1 MIPNKLMT
9 DKRVSRRGAF
19 GVLLLAAFALQ
30 TYHAGQQS
38 LWYDEGFSLYLA
50 TQSLSHIT
58 ARTAADIHP
67 PLYYYLLHVWQ
78 GGSGTTEFALR
89 LLSAFFGVLCVPLAY
104 ILGARLFNR
113 RAAFLAAV
121 LTTVSPLY
129 LWYGR
134 DARMYTMVTAL
145 GMMASYFLL
154 RLTTGD
160 ARRWMWWGYV
170 LSLTAA
176 IYGHFYALFL
186 LAFHVAYALLTLRRL
201 RPEQRRRALIRT
213 GSAQLLTLLAFA
225 PWSGFALTRLGADV
239 SYWPGTLPFV
249 QVVRDTLASF
259 ATGQTVTVD
268 IATPVAWGYLLLFA
282 GALLVMIRTDNRDG
296 KPSALFLALYFL
308 TPLLLLFAISYG
320 RPKWHPRYLMLA
332 SPPFLLTLA
341 GGVTLLRS
349 SVANRPAHRVW
360 ARGAAAL
367 AIFLV
372 VATST
377 YADMNLYQD
386 ARFTKDDW
394 RSVARYISR
403 HKQDDEAVILLSGH
417 TFPVFTYYYK
427 EDNWFPLPD
436 EPTLSTQHVLGF
448 DVATDL
454 NRILAG
460 KRGAWLVLWEDQVVD
475 PNGIVPTM
483 LATEG
488 QETPVG
494 PTFWGVG
501 LRHFRFAATAHFSAV
516 PPIEH
521 EAKANFG
528 QALQLL
534 GYRLPAQPS
543 PVDGGAEITLFWQAM
558 HPLTGDYHLALRIRD
573 AQGFLWGQ
581 LDRRPADYLYPTDRW
596 AAGQTVPGHYRI
608 PVLPGTPP
616 GPYWLEVGVYAPGQ
630 PEGLDVLDAA
640 GAEQG
645 KTFRL
650 GPISL
655 ARPERLVNPAT
666 LDLRTTQ
673 NLPVGNNLTLL
684 GSEISGGPVLP
695 GATVAVTAIW
705 QVRQPF
711 ETKPTWRLRWQ
722 GEQGPA
728 GPETA
733 SPLGTTD
740 FPATRW
746 RAGDVV
752 RTQRSLVVPREAE
765 AGSFTLLGRL
775 YDASDQPLSSE
786 ISLGVVQVRP
796 APHSFVPPAIAN
808 EQQATFGK
816 GVRFLG
822 YAGLPGATHPGES
835 LNLTLYWQALGSM
848 DRSYTL
854 FVHLLD
860 AQGKVWSQSDRL
872 PLDGARPTT
881 SWLAGEFLTGT
892 ITLPIK
898 SGAPAGSYR
907 LEIGFYDGATPNL
920 ARLPAFDSAGRL
932 AGDAVVLDQPVAVR

>member
-1 MIPNKLMT
+1 MT

-38 LWYDEGFSLYLA
+38 LWYDEGFSVYLA
-50 TQSLSHIT
+50 AQSLSQIT

-67 PLYYYLLHVWQ
+67 PLYYYLLHAWQ
-78 GGSGTTEFALR
+78 AGSGTTEFALR

-104 ILGARLFNR
+104 VLGTRLFNR
-113 RAAFLAAV
+113 RAAFIAAA
-121 LTTVSPLY
+121 LTAISPLY

-134 DARMYTMVTAL
+134 DARMYTLVTAL

-154 RLTTGD
+154 RLTTTTGYSRD
-160 ARRWMWWGYV
+160 RYWWAYV
-170 LSLTAA
+170 LTLTAA
-176 IYGHFYALFL
+176 IYAHFYALFL
-186 LAFHVAYALLTLRRL
+186 LAFHIAYVLLDLPSH
-201 RPEQRRRALIRT
+201 RPAQRRRALLRT
-213 GSAQLLTLLAFA
+213 GSAQLLVLIAFA

-239 SYWPGTLPFV
+239 SYWPGTLPLV

-259 ATGQTVTVD
+259 ATGQTVPAN
-268 IATPVAWGYLLLFA
+268 IATPIAWGCLLLFA
-282 GALLVMIRTDNRDG
+282 GALFVVAHSQSDEG
-296 KPSALFLALYFL
+296 KRAALFLALYFL

-332 SPPFLLTLA
+332 SPPFLLALA
-341 GGVTLLRS
+341 GGATLLRTGF
-349 SVANRPAHRVW
+349 ANRPAYRLW

-394 RSVARYISR
+394 RGVARYVSR
-403 HKQDDEAVILLSGH
+403 HKQEDEVVILLSGH
-417 TFPVFTYYYK
+417 TFPVFTYYYQG
-427 EDNWFPLPD
+427 DDWYPLPN
-436 EPTLSTQHVLGF
+436 EPTLSTRHVLGF

-460 KRGAWLVLWEDQVVD
+460 KHGAWLVLWEDQVVD

-488 QETPVG
+488 QETPVN

-501 LRHFRFAATAHFSAV
+501 LRHFRFADTAHFSSA
-516 PPIEH
+516 PPIQR

-543 PVDGGAEITLFWQAM
+543 PVDGGAEITLFWQAL

-573 AQGFLWGQ
+573 AGGFLWGK

-596 AAGQTVPGHYRI
+596 AAGQAVPGHYRV
-608 PVLPGTPP
+608 PLLPGTPP
-616 GPYWLEVGVYAPGQ
+616 GRYWLEVGVYAPAQ

-640 GAEQG
+640 GAARG

-655 ARPERLVNPAT
+655 ARPEHPVTPAT
-666 LDLRTTQ
+666 LDLHNPQ
-673 NLPVGNNLTLL
+673 NLPVGDNLTLL
-684 GSEISGGPVLP
+684 GSELSGGPLLP
-695 GATVAVTAIW
+695 GATVALTTIW

-711 ETKPTWRLRWQ
+711 ETEPTWRLRWQ
-722 GEQGPA
+722 GARGPA
-728 GPETA
+728 GPETVA
-733 SPLGTTD
+733 PLGTGD
-740 FPATRW
+740 FPVTRW
-746 RAGDVV
+746 QTGDVV
-752 RTQRSLVVPREAE
+752 RTQQALIVPREAE
-765 AGSFTLLGRL
+765 AGSLTLLGTLHDVTGR
-775 YDASDQPLSSE
+775 PLDSGVV
-786 ISLGVVQVRP
+786 LGVVQVKSV
-796 APHSFVPPAIAN
+796 PHSFVPPAVAHA
-808 EQQATFGK
+808 QQATFGE
-816 GVRFLG
+816 GIRLLG
-822 YAGLPGATHPGES
+822 YADLPDVTHPGKS
-835 LNLTLYWQALGSM
+835 LDLTLHWQAAGSM
-848 DRSYTL
+848 SRSYTL

-860 AQGKVWSQSDRL
+860 AQGKVWGQSDRL

-881 SWLAGEFLTGT
+881 SWLAGEFLTDT
-892 ITLPIK
+892 IAVPVK
-898 SGAPAGSYR
+898 ASAPAGSYR
-907 LEIGFYDGATPNL
+907 LEIGFYDGGAPDL
-920 ARLPAFDSAGRL
+920 PRLPAFDSSGRPV
-932 AGDAVVLDQPVAVR
+932 GDAVILDRPVAIR